1 MLTLRS
7 SPTLYHLFQI
17 FVYLINTLLIVTL
30 FGAKLKYKKAL
41 WFGSVKRIIGL
52 YSLLAR
58 GSLVLTA
65 LLLYIQ
71 FSENIA
77 AAILS
82 TTITLFDSLL
92 VGNYDTKR
100 N

>member
-1 MLTLRS
+1 MA
-7 SPTLYHLFQI
+7 
-17 FVYLINTLLIVTL
+17 L

-41 WFGSVKRIIGL
+41 WFGSVKRIISL

-82 TTITLFDSLL
+82 TTIALFDSLL